1 MDAVGFPSALSSPVV
16 VTLDGHATGFWKHTL
31 SSMGTM
37 TMSDQSLLATHLL
50 TAANP
55 STGLHIAPM
64 PKVPLVFDPGWGFWR
79 VQKMVRFWD
88 ESTTADLVQATQ
100 SLTQGI
106 RFPFAWAMLQRRGRL
121 TAGWTAPKTAA
132 LDHALD
138 GFYPDLDL
146 SSVTEG
152 LAAHLHDMPP
162 FQAALLIRA
171 RPTVPARQVPQDSS
185 KKETFGD
192 ALVRGLQGEE
202 FLYLVIAVPVSAEET
217 QKMLREA
224 YALEMETRAR
234 LLRPGTAL
242 EKNHPAGQH
251 MVSLLQ
257 GFEERL
263 KEGLLCGLWQVFAG
277 LFLADNKIVGA
288 ASGLLRGHFLT
299 DRAVSFDLHLC
310 SAHGPSAQSAAPPPW
325 SILNGRELAALVTP
339 PAHECPGYPVRPR
352 PLFHTHMDEVGER
365 PIVLGRLVHRLNEAA
380 FFPVHRLTTHML
392 IAGTTGSGKTTTCL
406 SILIQAWRRHRV
418 PFVILETA
426 DKSEYAQKLRLV
438 FGDDI
443 AVFTVGDETRAPLHL
458 DVLAV
463 PHGVSV
469 EAHIGYMM
477 RIFKAAFPLPPPT
490 PFILEEALFLFY
502 QRKGWD
508 VARNQKVGRD
518 LGVTFDD
525 LIHIIG
531 ELLHTKYA
539 GYESQTLGTIR
550 SALLARLETLTRG
563 GRRGL
568 FLKGT
573 HEPSWRNLMAKPVV
587 LEFRAL
593 QEPEI
598 KSLAVLFLLYRLMA
612 HAKQD
617 MVSNPGRLHLTVV
630 EEAHR
635 VLKNRE
641 ASSHPDAVNVQAAV
655 VEEFAN
661 ALAEVRYAGEGLL
674 ILDQQPSLLSP
685 SVRANTNM
693 RIYHRLSGGDEQT
706 ACANDVG
713 MNEDQKAI
721 LSRLALGEALWMPG
735 DGTMLHIRV
744 EAS

>member
-1 MDAVGFPSALSSPVV
+1 MA
-16 VTLDGHATGFWKHTL
+16 
-31 SSMGTM
+31 
-37 TMSDQSLLATHLL
+37 DQSLLATHLL
-50 TAANP
+50 TAATP
-55 STGLHIAPM
+55 SPGLHIAPM
-64 PKVPLVFDPGWGFWR
+64 PKVPFVFDPGWGFWR
-79 VQKMVRFWD
+79 VQKMIRFWD
-88 ESTTADLVQATQ
+88 ESTPGDLVHATHR
-100 SLTQGI
+100 LAQGI
-106 RFPFAWAMLQRRGRL
+106 PFPFAWVMLQRKGRL
-121 TAGWTAPKTAA
+121 TAGWAAPKTAA
-132 LDHALD
+132 LDQALG

-146 SSVTEG
+146 APVTEG
-152 LAAHLHDMPP
+152 MAAHLRDMPP

-171 RPTVPARQVPQDSS
+171 RPTVPAPQVPQDPS

-192 ALVRGLQGEE
+192 GLVRGLKDEA
-202 FLYLVIAVPVSAEET
+202 FLYLVIAAPVPAAESR
-217 QKMLREA
+217 QMLNDA

-242 EKNHPAGQH
+242 EKNHPAGQD

-257 GFEERL
+257 GFQERL

-277 LFLADNKIVGA
+277 LFLADQKVLGA
-288 ASGLLRGHFLT
+288 ASGLLRGHFPS

-310 SAHGPSAQSAAPPPW
+310 SAHGPSAQGAAPPPW
-325 SILNGRELAALVTP
+325 SILNARELAALIAP

-352 PLFHTHMDEVGER
+352 PLFHAHMEEARER
-365 PIVLGRLVHRLNEAA
+365 PIVLGGLVHRPNEAA
-380 FFPVHRLTTHML
+380 AFPVGRLTTHML

-406 SILIQAWRRHRV
+406 SILAQAWRRHRV

-426 DKSEYAQKLRLV
+426 DKSEYAQKLRSVL
-438 FGDDI
+438 GDEV
-443 AVFTVGDETRAPLHL
+443 AFFTVGDETRAPLHL

-463 PHGVSV
+463 PEGVSV
-469 EAHIGYMM
+469 EAHIGHMM
-477 RIFKAAFPLPPPT
+477 RLFKAAFPLPPPT

-502 QRKGWD
+502 RRKGWD
-508 VARNQKVGRD
+508 VARNQRVGRD
-518 LGVTFDD
+518 PGVTFDD

-531 ELLHTKYA
+531 ELLRTKYA

-550 SALLARLETLTRG
+550 SALLARLETLNRG
-563 GRRGL
+563 GRHGL

-573 HEPSWRNLMAKPVV
+573 HERSWRDLMAKPVV

-617 MVSNPGRLHLTVV
+617 VERNPGRLHLTVV

-641 ASSHPDAVNVQAAV
+641 PSSHPDAVNVQAAV

-685 SVRANTNM
+685 AVRANTNM
-693 RIYHRLSGGDEQT
+693 RIYHRVSGGAEQA
-706 ACANDVG
+706 ACAEDVG
-713 MNEDQKAI
+713 MTEDQKAI
-721 LSRLALGEALWMPG
+721 LSRLTPGEALWMPG

-744 EAS
+744 EPR